1 MYIKIFKPLLDFL
14 TSLVLFVVLSP
25 IILIVILLLLFAN
38 KGKVFFIQERP
49 GKDERIFKLLKFKTM
64 SDKKDNNGNLLP
76 DDKRLTF
83 VGKIIR
89 KLSFDE
95 LLQFINVLKGDMSLI
110 GPRPLLVEYLPLYNE
125 EQKKRH
131 NVKPGITG
139 CAQVNGRNAIT
150 WEEKFKLD
158 VWYVER
164 VSLFLD
170 VKIFFMTVLKIFNRD
185 GINSDTSATME
196 KFEGKNYK

>member
-158 VWYVER
+158 VWYVENI
-164 VSLFLD
+164 SFLLD
-170 VKIFFMTVLKIFNRD
+170 MKIFFLTILKIFKKE
-185 GINSDTSATME
+185 GINSKTSATME
-196 KFEGKNYK
+196 KFEGNNK

>member
-139 CAQVNGRNAIT
+139 CAQINGRNAIT

-158 VWYVER
+158 VWYVENI
-164 VSLFLD
+164 SFLLD
-170 VKIFFMTVLKIFNRD
+170 MKIFFLTILKIFKKE
-185 GINSDTSATME
+185 GINSKTSATME
-196 KFEGKNYK
+196 KFEGNNK